1 MGPEI
6 LISFKYV
13 LFIQAVLMIHVVS
26 PDFSPNLWNNLV
38 RMWRSQ
44 KGKRLL
50 KRRQYVEEKRK
61 KYWEIDMKDL
71 R

>member
-6 LISFKYV
+6 MISFKYV
-13 LFIQAVLMIHVVS
+13 LFIQAVLMIHAVS
-26 PDFSPNLWNNLV
+26 PDFSPDLWNTII
-38 RMWRSQ
+38 RRWQSQ
-44 KGKRLL
+44 KGKLIL
-50 KRRQYVEEKRK
+50 KRRQRVAEKRK